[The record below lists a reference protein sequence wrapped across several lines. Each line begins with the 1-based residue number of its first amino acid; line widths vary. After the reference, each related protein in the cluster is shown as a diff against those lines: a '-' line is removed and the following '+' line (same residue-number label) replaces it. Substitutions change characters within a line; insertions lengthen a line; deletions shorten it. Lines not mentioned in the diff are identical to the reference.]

1 MNFYMIFV
9 IKKCRLKEIYIF
21 DYLALYWLGL
31 ANEIIIDGLDSS
43 V

>member
-1 MNFYMIFV
+1 M
-9 IKKCRLKEIYIF
+9 KEIYIF

-31 ANEIIIDGLDSS
+31 TNEIIIDGLDSS